1 MPSSPRFVASV
12 GTIERREELKG
23 IQTGFKRGGMPLKDG
38 ATLAARLMEGSD
50 VKSATEVMTESFR
63 GSPDERP
70 RARVAKYLLDQLE
83 SNPDEVC
90 LVGVDEASDEVVAI
104 VTLSFSQAAR
114 GGADAGARGRAGS
127 GARALPSPPDAPY
140 LCNMAVRESA
150 RGKGV
155 AKALL
160 GACDELVVEMG
171 GADEEPLNP
180 SNLDQLM
187 QGLDEMT
194 RHDEAQKRQIET
206 QSDRESRRD
215 SDSDTE
221 SYDQEAMWR
230 DEFSERSDENE

>member
-1 MPSSPRFVASV
+1 M

-114 GGADAGARGRAGS
+114 GGADAGARGGAGS

-171 GADEEPLNP
+171 GADIWLHVRQNDPVATQLYTGAGYRIEATEEKKAV
-180 SNLDQLM
+180 M
-187 QGLDEMT
+187 FFK
-194 RHDEAQKRQIET
+194 QKGDGVARMRKELVPGGANSI
-206 QSDRESRRD
+206 
-215 SDSDTE
+215 
-221 SYDQEAMWR
+221 
-230 DEFSERSDENE
+230 FV

>member
-1 MPSSPRFVASV
+1 MRRVPSSPRFVASV

-38 ATLAARLMEGSD
+38 ETLAARLMEGSD
-50 VKSATEVMTESFR
+50 IKSATEVMTESFR

-114 GGADAGARGRAGS
+114 GGADAGAR
-127 GARALPSPPDAPY
+127 ALPSPPDAPY

-171 GADEEPLNP
+171 GADIWLHV
-180 SNLDQLM
+180 
-187 QGLDEMT
+187 
-194 RHDEAQKRQIET
+194 R
-206 QSDRESRRD
+206 
-215 SDSDTE
+215 
-221 SYDQEAMWR
+221 
-230 DEFSERSDENE
+230 RSDPVATQLYTGAGYRIEATEEKKAVMFFKQKGDGVALMRKELVPGGANSIFV